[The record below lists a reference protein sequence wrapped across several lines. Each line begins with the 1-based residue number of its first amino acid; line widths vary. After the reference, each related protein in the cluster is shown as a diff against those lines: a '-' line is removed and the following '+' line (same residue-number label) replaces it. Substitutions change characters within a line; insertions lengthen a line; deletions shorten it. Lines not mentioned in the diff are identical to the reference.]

1 MGKNRGWKGVL
12 ASRKILVS
20 LIGWLVTKV
29 NAVLYA
35 DGRVTLAVAIIPAK
49 KAIYVAPILFAILA
63 GEQHCLAAKGM
74 FVNKIMLAARMACAT
89 TAAMMATSAARR
101 TPAMKA

>member
-1 MGKNRGWKGVL
+1 MGKNRGRKGGL

-29 NAVLYA
+29 SAVLYA
-35 DGRVTLAVAIIPAK
+35 DGRMTLAVAIKPAK
-49 KAIYVAPILFAILA
+49 KAIYVVPILFAILA

-74 FVNKIMLAARMACAT
+74 FVNKIMLAAKMVCAT
-89 TAAMMATSAARR
+89 TAAMIATFAVRR
-101 TPAMKA
+101 TPAMRA